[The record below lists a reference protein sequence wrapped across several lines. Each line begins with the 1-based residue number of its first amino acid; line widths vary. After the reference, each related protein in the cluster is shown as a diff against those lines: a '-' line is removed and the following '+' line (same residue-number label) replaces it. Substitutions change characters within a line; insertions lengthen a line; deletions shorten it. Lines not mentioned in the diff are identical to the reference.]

1 MAPSKQNKP
10 GTTGKKNKKTR
21 PFKTWQDMK
30 PGPERDAAQKRAEQ
44 VAVDIDE
51 PFWLEYQENA
61 A

>member
-1 MAPSKQNKP
+1 
-10 GTTGKKNKKTR
+10 
-21 PFKTWQDMK
+21 MK